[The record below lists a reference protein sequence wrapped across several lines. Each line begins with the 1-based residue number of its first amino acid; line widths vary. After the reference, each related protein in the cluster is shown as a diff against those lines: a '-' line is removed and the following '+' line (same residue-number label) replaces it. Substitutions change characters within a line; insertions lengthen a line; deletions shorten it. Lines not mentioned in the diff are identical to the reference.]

1 MYLFWLLHFY
11 CREGGCF
18 LKKLLVYIR
27 DFRLEC
33 VLAPLFKLL
42 EASFELIVPLIMAA
56 IIDRGIPSGDTG
68 FIVRM
73 CLWLVV
79 LGGVGLLS
87 SVTAQYFSAKAAI
100 GFSAKL
106 RHVLMAH
113 IQTLSYTELD
123 TVGTSTL
130 ITRMNSDINQV
141 QTGVNM
147 CLRLL
152 LRSPFVVFGAMVMAF
167 TIDTKCALI
176 FAGVIAVL
184 CVIVFS
190 IMLATIPMY
199 RRVQGQLDSVTAT
212 TRENLTGV
220 RVVRAFCKEDAE
232 RAKFERKLQ
241 LLTRMQLA
249 VGRISAM
256 MNPATYVVINAAVIV
271 LIHTGAVRVQMGA
284 LSQGQVVALYNY
296 MSQILVELIKMAN
309 LIITLTKAAA
319 CGDRVAAVLAI
330 RSTQKDG
337 EKTPAI
343 DAPRGSV
350 VFDGV
355 SMSYSGAG
363 AESVSGVSFTAAP
376 GATIGVIGGTGSGKS
391 TLINLIPRFYDCTSG
406 SVELFGHA
414 VQQYGFAQ
422 LRQMI
427 GIVPQ
432 RAVLF
437 TGTIR
442 DNMQWACPDA
452 TDEQIWQALEI
463 AQAAD
468 FVRGKPKGLDEPVET
483 AGRNFSG
490 GQRQRLTIARAL
502 VPHPQVLILDDSS
515 SALDFATDAALRKA
529 LKEQTH
535 GMTVFI
541 VSQRA
546 SAVQRAD
553 RILVL
558 DDGNLVGSGTHANL
572 LKTCDVYREICL
584 SQLSREEV
592 EKTL

>member
-1 MYLFWLLHFY
+1 MQNML
-11 CREGGCF
+11 RF
-18 LKKLLVYIR
+18 LKGYEKESI
-27 DFRLEC
+27 
-33 VLAPLFKLL
+33 LAPLFKML
-42 EASFELIVPLIMAA
+42 EACFELLVPLVVAN
-56 IIDRGIPSGDTG
+56 IIDVGIKNGDLAYIG
-68 FIVRM
+68 KQCGLMV
-73 CLWLVV
+73 LLAVV
-79 LGGVGLLS
+79 GMAS
-87 SVTAQYFSAKAAI
+87 SLTAQYFAAKAAL
-100 GFSAKL
+100 GYGTAL
-106 RHVLMAH
+106 RGTLFRH
-113 IQTLSYTELD
+113 IDTLSYTELD
-123 TVGTSTL
+123 GIGTPTL
-130 ITRMNSDINQV
+130 VTRITSDVNQL
-141 QTGVNM
+141 QNGVNM
-147 CLRLL
+147 TLRLL
-152 LRSPFVVFGAMVMAF
+152 LRCPFIVIG
-167 TIDTKCALI
+167 ALI
-176 FAGVIAVL
+176 LAFVISPTMGFWFVL
-184 CVIVFS
+184 VTLAISLVVWL
-190 IMLATIPMY
+190 IMRVTVPQY
-199 RRVQGQLDSVTAT
+199 RAAQNTLDKVTLL
-212 TRENLTGV
+212 TRENYVGA
-220 RVVRAFCKEDAE
+220 RVVRAFARQDDEIADFTAVND
-232 RAKFERKLQ
+232 KLKTFQ
-241 LLTRMQLA
+241 LTA
-249 VGRISAM
+249 GRISALM
-256 MNPATYVVINAAVIV
+256 TPLTYLIVNLGVIAILMRGGLQVNS
-271 LIHTGAVRVQMGA
+271 GA
-284 LSQGQVVALYNY
+284 LTQGEIIALINY
-296 MSQILVELIKMAN
+296 MNQILIN
-309 LIITLTKAAA
+309 LLRIADLVVSVTRALASGIRVSEILNTKSTMTDPAAA
-319 CGDRVAAVLAI
+319 ALAPAAGAPAVA
-330 RSTQKDG
+330 
-337 EKTPAI
+337 
-343 DAPRGSV
+343 
-350 VFDGV
+350 FDHVGFT
-355 SMSYSGAG
+355 YHGAG
-363 AESVSGVSFTAAP
+363 APSLTDISFAAQN
-376 GATIGVIGGTGSGKS
+376 GQTIGVIGGTGSGKS

>member
-1 MYLFWLLHFY
+1 MNKMLTHLNGYK
-11 CREGGCF
+11 REA
-18 LKKLLVYIR
+18 
-27 DFRLEC
+27 
-33 VLAPLFKLL
+33 VLAPLFKML
-42 EASFELIVPLIMAA
+42 EATFDLFVPLVMAD
-56 IIDRGIPSGDTG
+56 IVNVGIAAHDLHY
-68 FIVRM
+68 ILVR
-73 CLWLVV
+73 CGLL
-79 LGGVGLLS
+79 LLLAFVGLTCSL
-87 SVTAQYFSAKAAI
+87 TAQYFSAKAAV
-100 GFSAKL
+100 GYSTAL
-106 RHVLMAH
+106 RHALFAH
-113 IQTLSYTELD
+113 IQSLSFSEMDTL
-123 TVGTSTL
+123 GTSTL
-130 ITRMNSDINQV
+130 ITRMTSDVNQV
-141 QTGVNM
+141 QSGLNLF
-147 CLRLL
+147 LRLF
-152 LRSPFVVFGAMVMAF
+152 LRSPFVVLGAMVMAF
-167 TIDTKCALI
+167 TVNARAAMI
-176 FAGVIAVL
+176 FVV
-184 CVIVFS
+184 
-190 IMLATIPMY
+190 TIPLLSVVVFGVMVITRPLY
-199 RRVQGQLDSVTAT
+199 KTVQTRLDRVLGL

-220 RVVRAFCKEDAE
+220 RVVRAFDKEQSEID
-232 RAKFERKLQ
+232 RFESAND
-241 LLTRMQLA
+241 LLTRMQLH
-249 VGRISAM
+249 VGHISAL
-256 MNPATYVVINAAVIV
+256 MNPLTYVLINLAI
-271 LIHTGAVRVQMGA
+271 
-284 LSQGQVVALYNY
+284 VALLYVGSIEISIGGMASGDVIALVNY
-296 MSQILVELIKMAN
+296 MNQILIN
-309 LIITLTKAAA
+309 LLRIADLVVSVTRALASGIRVSEILNTKSTMTDPAAA
-319 CGDRVAAVLAI
+319 ALAPAAGAPAVA
-330 RSTQKDG
+330 
-337 EKTPAI
+337 
-343 DAPRGSV
+343 
-350 VFDGV
+350 FDHVGFT
-355 SMSYSGAG
+355 YHGAG
-363 AESVSGVSFTAAP
+363 APSLTDISFAAQN
-376 GATIGVIGGTGSGKS
+376 GQTIGVIGGTGSGKS

-406 SVELFGHA
+406 SVDLFGHA

>member
-1 MYLFWLLHFY
+1 MRNML
-11 CREGGCF
+11 RF
-18 LKKLLVYIR
+18 LKGYEKESI
-27 DFRLEC
+27 
-33 VLAPLFKLL
+33 LAPLFKML
-42 EASFELIVPLIMAA
+42 EACFELLVPLVVAN
-56 IIDRGIPSGDTG
+56 IIDVGIKNGDLAYIG
-68 FIVRM
+68 KQCGLMV
-73 CLWLVV
+73 LLAVV
-79 LGGVGLLS
+79 GMAS
-87 SVTAQYFSAKAAI
+87 SLTAQYFAAKAAL
-100 GFSAKL
+100 GYGTAL
-106 RHVLMAH
+106 RRALFRH
-113 IQTLSYTELD
+113 IDTLSYTELD
-123 TVGTSTL
+123 GIGTPTL
-130 ITRMNSDINQV
+130 VTRMTSDVNQL
-141 QTGVNM
+141 QNGVNM
-147 CLRLL
+147 TLRLL
-152 LRSPFVVFGAMVMAF
+152 LRCPFIVIG
-167 TIDTKCALI
+167 ALI
-176 FAGVIAVL
+176 LAFVISPTMGFWFVL
-184 CVIVFS
+184 VTLAISLVVWL
-190 IMLATIPMY
+190 IMRVTVPQY
-199 RRVQGQLDSVTAT
+199 RAAQNTLDKVTLL
-212 TRENLTGV
+212 TRENYVGA
-220 RVVRAFCKEDAE
+220 RVVRAFARQDDEIADFTAVND
-232 RAKFERKLQ
+232 KLKTFQ
-241 LLTRMQLA
+241 LTA
-249 VGRISAM
+249 GRISALM
-256 MNPATYVVINAAVIV
+256 TPLTYLIVNLGVIAILMRGGLQVNS
-271 LIHTGAVRVQMGA
+271 GA
-284 LSQGQVVALYNY
+284 LTQGEIIALINY
-296 MSQILVELIKMAN
+296 MNQILIN
-309 LIITLTKAAA
+309 LLRIADLVVSVTRALASGIRVSEILNTKSTMTDPAAA
-319 CGDRVAAVLAI
+319 ALAPAVGAPAVA
-330 RSTQKDG
+330 
-337 EKTPAI
+337 
-343 DAPRGSV
+343 
-350 VFDGV
+350 FDHVGFT
-355 SMSYSGAG
+355 YHGAG
-363 AESVSGVSFTAAP
+363 APSLTDISFAAQN
-376 GATIGVIGGTGSGKS
+376 GQTIGVIGGTGSGKS

-442 DNMQWACPDA
+442 ENMQWACPDA

>member
-1 MYLFWLLHFY
+1 MRNML
-11 CREGGCF
+11 RF
-18 LKKLLVYIR
+18 LKGYEKESI
-27 DFRLEC
+27 
-33 VLAPLFKLL
+33 LAPLFKML
-42 EASFELIVPLIMAA
+42 EACFELLVPLVVAN
-56 IIDRGIPSGDTG
+56 IIDVGIKNGDLAYIG
-68 FIVRM
+68 KQCGLMV
-73 CLWLVV
+73 LLAVV
-79 LGGVGLLS
+79 GMAS
-87 SVTAQYFSAKAAI
+87 SLTAQYFAAKAAL
-100 GFSAKL
+100 GYGTVL
-106 RHVLMAH
+106 RGALFRH
-113 IQTLSYTELD
+113 IDTLSYTELD
-123 TVGTSTL
+123 GIGTPTL
-130 ITRMNSDINQV
+130 VTRITSDVNQL
-141 QTGVNM
+141 QNGVNM
-147 CLRLL
+147 TLRLL
-152 LRSPFVVFGAMVMAF
+152 LRCPFIVIG
-167 TIDTKCALI
+167 ALI
-176 FAGVIAVL
+176 LAFVISPTMGLWFVL
-184 CVIVFS
+184 VTLAISLVVWL
-190 IMLATIPMY
+190 IMRVTVPQY
-199 RRVQGQLDSVTAT
+199 RAAQNTLDKVTLL
-212 TRENLTGV
+212 TRENYVGA
-220 RVVRAFCKEDAE
+220 RVVRAFARQDDEIADFTAVND
-232 RAKFERKLQ
+232 KLKTFQ
-241 LLTRMQLA
+241 LTA
-249 VGRISAM
+249 GRISALM
-256 MNPATYVVINAAVIV
+256 TPLTYLIVNLGVIAILMRGGLQVNS
-271 LIHTGAVRVQMGA
+271 GA
-284 LSQGQVVALYNY
+284 LTQGEIIALINY
-296 MSQILVELIKMAN
+296 MNQILIN
-309 LIITLTKAAA
+309 LLRIADLVVSVTRALASGIRVSEILNTKSTMTDPAAA
-319 CGDRVAAVLAI
+319 ALAPAAGAPAVA
-330 RSTQKDG
+330 
-337 EKTPAI
+337 
-343 DAPRGSV
+343 
-350 VFDGV
+350 FDHVGFT
-355 SMSYSGAG
+355 YHGAG
-363 AESVSGVSFTAAP
+363 APSLTDISFAAQN
-376 GATIGVIGGTGSGKS
+376 GQTIGVIGGTGSGKS

-406 SVELFGHA
+406 SVELFGHP

-572 LKTCDVYREICL
+572 LKTCNVYREICL

>member
-1 MYLFWLLHFY
+1 MRNML
-11 CREGGCF
+11 RF
-18 LKKLLVYIR
+18 LKGYEKESI
-27 DFRLEC
+27 
-33 VLAPLFKLL
+33 LAPLFKML
-42 EASFELIVPLIMAA
+42 EACFELLVPLVVAN
-56 IIDRGIPSGDTG
+56 IIDVGIKNGDLAYIG
-68 FIVRM
+68 KQCGLMV
-73 CLWLVV
+73 LLAVV
-79 LGGVGLLS
+79 GMAS
-87 SVTAQYFSAKAAI
+87 SLTAQYFAAKAAL
-100 GFSAKL
+100 GYGTVL
-106 RHVLMAH
+106 RGALFRH
-113 IQTLSYTELD
+113 IDTLSYTELD
-123 TVGTSTL
+123 GIGTPTL
-130 ITRMNSDINQV
+130 VTRITSDVNQL
-141 QTGVNM
+141 QNGVNM
-147 CLRLL
+147 TLRLL
-152 LRSPFVVFGAMVMAF
+152 LRCPFIVIG
-167 TIDTKCALI
+167 ALI
-176 FAGVIAVL
+176 LAFVISPTMGFWFVL
-184 CVIVFS
+184 VTLAISLVVWL
-190 IMLATIPMY
+190 IMRVTVPQY
-199 RRVQGQLDSVTAT
+199 RAAQNTLDKVTLL
-212 TRENLTGV
+212 TRENYVGA
-220 RVVRAFCKEDAE
+220 RVVRAFARQDDEIADFTAVND
-232 RAKFERKLQ
+232 KLKTFQ
-241 LLTRMQLA
+241 LTA
-249 VGRISAM
+249 GRISALM
-256 MNPATYVVINAAVIV
+256 TPLTYLIVNLGVIAILMRGGLQVNS
-271 LIHTGAVRVQMGA
+271 GA
-284 LSQGQVVALYNY
+284 LTQGEIIALINY
-296 MSQILVELIKMAN
+296 MNQILIN
-309 LIITLTKAAA
+309 LLRIADLVVSVTRALASGIRVSEILNTKSTMTDPAAA
-319 CGDRVAAVLAI
+319 ALAPAAGAPAVA
-330 RSTQKDG
+330 
-337 EKTPAI
+337 
-343 DAPRGSV
+343 
-350 VFDGV
+350 FDHVGFT
-355 SMSYSGAG
+355 YHGAG
-363 AESVSGVSFTAAP
+363 APSLTDISFAAQN
-376 GATIGVIGGTGSGKS
+376 GQTIGVIGGTGSGKS

-406 SVELFGHA
+406 SVDLFGHA

>member
-1 MYLFWLLHFY
+1 MNKMLTHLNGYK
-11 CREGGCF
+11 REA
-18 LKKLLVYIR
+18 
-27 DFRLEC
+27 
-33 VLAPLFKLL
+33 VLAPLFKML
-42 EASFELIVPLIMAA
+42 EATFDLFVPLVMAD
-56 IIDRGIPSGDTG
+56 IVNVGITAHD
-68 FIVRM
+68 FHYILVR
-73 CLWLVV
+73 CGILLLLAV
-79 LGGVGLLS
+79 VGLACSL
-87 SVTAQYFSAKAAI
+87 TAQYFSAKAAV
-100 GFSAKL
+100 GYSTSL
-106 RHVLMAH
+106 RHALFEH
-113 IQTLSYTELD
+113 IQRLGFTEMD
-123 TVGTSTL
+123 TMGTSTL
-130 ITRMNSDINQV
+130 ITRMTSDINQV
-141 QTGVNM
+141 QSGLNLF
-147 CLRLL
+147 LRLF
-152 LRSPFVVFGAMVMAF
+152 LRSPFVVVGAMIMAF
-167 TIDTKCALI
+167 TVNVRAAWI
-176 FAGVIAVL
+176 FVVAIPLLSVVVFGVMVITNPLYKTAQARLDRVL
-184 CVIVFS
+184 G
-190 IMLATIPMY
+190 L
-199 RRVQGQLDSVTAT
+199 

-220 RVVRAFCKEDAE
+220 RVVRAFDKEQSEID
-232 RAKFERKLQ
+232 RFESAND
-241 LLTRMQLA
+241 LLTRMQLH
-249 VGRISAM
+249 VGHISSLM
-256 MNPATYVVINAAVIV
+256 SPLTYVIINLAI
-271 LIHTGAVRVQMGA
+271 
-284 LSQGQVVALYNY
+284 VALLYVGSIEINVGGMASGDVIALVNY
-296 MSQILVELIKMAN
+296 MNQILVELVKLAN
-309 LIITLTKAAA
+309 LIVQVSKALA
-319 CGDRVAAVLAI
+319 CAGRVQAVLDTEPGMEFPAAL
-330 RSTQKDG
+330 KG
-337 EKTPAI
+337 EAPADKAG
-343 DAPRGSV
+343 DAVR
-350 VFDGV
+350 FDHVGLT
-355 SMSYSGAG
+355 YAGAG
-363 AESVSGVSFTAAP
+363 APSLTDISFTAKR
-376 GATIGVIGGTGSGKS
+376 GQTIGVIGGTGSGKS

-406 SVELFGHA
+406 SVGLFGHA

-558 DDGNLVGSGTHANL
+558 DDGNLVGSGTHTNL